1 MLEVCGSWSHDSV
14 SQDRR
19 SQVWGFQFEGLGFRV
34 SDTGSLVLG
43 LRVLDLGSQ
52 VLILDCVPCF
62 LLSKF
67 ASQIRLIQ
75 SVVGSV
81 ASLRVPESSVSG
93 AHVSRSKGSRSQSLG
108 SHGPRVPDPGSQS
121 PSVPCLRVP
130 SPRSQGPRSQV
141 LILDCAF
148 FYILSFK

>member
-1 MLEVCGSWSHDSV
+1 MGP
-14 SQDRR
+14 
-19 SQVWGFQFEGLGFRV
+19 GLTILGLRIAVPKSEDFNLRVLDLRV
-34 SDTGSLVLG
+34 SDLGSLVPG
-43 LRVLDLGSQ
+43 LRVPDLGSQ

-62 LLSKF
+62 LLSKL
-67 ASQIRLIQ
+67 ALQIRLVQ
-75 SVVGSV
+75 SVVGS
-81 ASLRVPESSVSG
+81 AGSLRVPESSVSG

-108 SHGPRVPDPGSQS
+108 SHGPRVLDPGSQS

-141 LILDCAF
+141 LILDCTF